1 MSKKNNNELSPKLLY
16 ATKLAVV
23 VLILSVAGLFIYF
36 FQPNWLKFNLNL
48 NSKPAVV
55 PPVSIIAS
63 SSAPVTCTNCVR
75 RLLDGEM
82 VAPEL
87 AESRP
92 YAVMI
97 DNFPVARPESGLSA
111 ASLVYEAPVEGG
123 ITRYL
128 AFFAPDKAPLEIG
141 PIRSARAYFLNW
153 AKESGATHVH
163 VGGSPE
169 ALDLAKN
176 LGSSN
181 LDEFYKGSY
190 FWRSDSRM
198 APHNV
203 LTSSDNLNKYRSDS
217 GESGAKLDS
226 WQFKD
231 ALASSTS
238 VISEIKIK
246 YPTGYAVSWQYQ
258 ADTNSYIRYQ
268 DNALYLDANGQQVI
282 AKNILVHLAS
292 FKVVDDKLR
301 LEMADD
307 LSGPALLCQ
316 DGNCQMG
323 VWKKN
328 SSTARTKYYNKNGEE
343 FIFNAGNTWIE
354 VIDNLN
360 ILEY

>member
-1 MSKKNNNELSPKLLY
+1 MSSKNNNELSPKLLY

-23 VLILSVAGLFIYF
+23 VLVLSSTGLFIYF
-36 FQPNWLKFNLNL
+36 FQPSWFKFNLKK
-48 NSKPAVV
+48 SETSQ
-55 PPVSIIAS
+55 PVSVTAT
-63 SSAPVTCTNCVR
+63 SSAPLTCTDCVR

-87 AESRP
+87 AKLRP

-97 DNFPVARPESGLSA
+97 DNFPAARPESGLSA

-128 AFFAPDKAPLEIG
+128 AFFTPDKAPSEIG
-141 PIRSARAYFLNW
+141 PIRSARSYFLNW
-153 AKESGATHVH
+153 AKEASATYVH
-163 VGGSPE
+163 VGGSAQ

-176 LGSSN
+176 LGTSN
-181 LDEFYKGSY
+181 LDEFFKGSY

-198 APHNV
+198 TPHNV
-203 LTSSDNLNKYRSDS
+203 LSSADNLNKYRISS
-217 GESGAKLDS
+217 GESGPDLIP

-231 ALASSTS
+231 ALASGTPI
-238 VISEIKIK
+238 ISQIKIK
-246 YPTGYAVSWQYQ
+246 YPTGYAIYWQYQ
-258 ADTNSYIRYQ
+258 ENTNDYVRYQ
-268 DNALYLDANGQQVI
+268 DNALYLDANSQKVI
-282 AKNILVHLAS
+282 AKNIIVHLAS

-301 LEMADD
+301 LEMAND
-307 LSGPALLCQ
+307 LSGQALLCQ
-316 DGNCQMG
+316 DGNCKLG

-328 SSTARTKYYNKNGEE
+328 SSTSRAKYYDKKGLE
-343 FIFNAGNTWIE
+343 FTFNAGNTWIE